1 MPRTEYN
8 DIDANSAFEDYS
20 VAKRQLSDDLKLNA
34 YTQGTLSDK
43 AGAQSTSIDNIV
55 RKKTN

>member
-20 VAKRQLSDDLKLNA
+20 VAKKQLADNMTVDA
-34 YTQGTLSDK
+34 YTQGTMSGK
-43 AGAQSTSIDNIV
+43 SAAEATSIDLQV